1 MCKAEPNKATLHL
14 EHAVEAWV
22 TYCRASC
29 LELSNSPS
37 CKLSVRYWFCNSHSY
52 SLSSEMYHKRKFID
66 WSRKKCK
73 SFLKPRFGFYQK
85 VMQVA
90 RKEN

>member
-29 LELSNSPS
+29 LELSIAKGNND
-37 CKLSVRYWFCNSHSY
+37 KSHEKFPC
-52 SLSSEMYHKRKFID
+52 LSSPLHLQMSVI
-66 WSRKKCK
+66 CLK
-73 SFLKPRFGFYQK
+73 SHLKW
-85 VMQVA
+85 A
-90 RKEN
+90 THS